1 MFSTLQE
8 LFEKFT
14 SPTPQQTPA
23 EHEHALRLAAAVLL
37 VEVMR
42 ADADLQPAER
52 QAMHAALGRRFALDE
67 RELAPL
73 VGQAEAQAR
82 QSNDFF
88 FFTSRL
94 NDHCSQPDKVA
105 LVEAMWDVAYAS
117 GALDAGEI
125 HVVGK
130 VAGLLHVTH
139 GEYIAAK
146 MRAKEAAGG
155 GGGAM
160 PA

>member
-8 LFEKFT
+8 LFDRFT
-14 SPTPQQTPA
+14 SASPQATPA
-23 EHEHALRLAAAVLL
+23 DHEHALRVAAAVLL

-73 VGQAEAQAR
+73 VEQAEAQAR

-94 NDHCSQPDKVA
+94 NDHCTQPDKIA
-105 LVEAMWDVAYAS
+105 LVEAMWEVAYAN
-117 GALDAGEI
+117 GTLDAEEI
-125 HVVGK
+125 HVVSK

-146 MRAKEAAGG
+146 MRAKAAAGL
-155 GGGAM
+155 
-160 PA
+160 